1 MQTGKDITL
10 RLMIIDDSGENA
22 EAIVSSLRNSG
33 IAVRPSRPQHA
44 EELGAMLAAQPI
56 DLVLSARSQTI
67 PLPQVLQ
74 RVGASGKDIPVILLA
89 DSIDENEWVEAVAGG
104 ARAIALR
111 QRPEH
116 LLSVLRNTWADLQ
129 ARRGLRRIEAQMR
142 ETERRCDALIASS
155 RDPIAYIHEG
165 MHIRANDAY
174 LEMFGF
180 ASFDD
185 VEGVSLLDMVAP
197 QHVEEFKRLLKSLG
211 KGEPPPAQYQVDART
226 MEGESFPATMEF
238 ATASYEGEVCVQV
251 VFRRREEFDPEL
263 AREVEDLRQ
272 RDQVTG
278 LLNRPTFMLALENAV
293 AQVGRGA
300 GHYGFLL
307 VEPDHYTRLLADIG
321 LDSADALVAALA
333 QHLSA
338 AIDGDVQAAR
348 FGEHN
353 FALLLQG
360 DYARTSAQAE
370 HLLNAYAAH
379 VFSVG
384 ERSATVTVSIGG
396 VQIGEKIATVGQV
409 LARASENVQA
419 TIELGGNA
427 CKIFDPG
434 AADRVE
440 EQRIQRW
447 VQQLREAL
455 AGDGFLLHYQPVLN
469 LQGEPHEL
477 YEAYLRLERNDE
489 IIGPTT
495 FLGIAA
501 EHGLMAEIDRW
512 VVARAIAVIGERQ
525 RAGHATSLLV
535 NISPDAFADLQMV
548 ELIRRELAAHGVP
561 GERLWLQTPEAK
573 VFTHLRNAQQF
584 LAEATG
590 LGCKVGLEQFGSGLD
605 SFQLLAHFQPSFL
618 KLDRGFTQE
627 LTQTRE
633 HQDKIRE
640 ITERAQS
647 AGIRSIAE
655 FVVDATSMSLLFS
668 AGVDYVQGE
677 FVGLAGPGMT
687 FDFA

>member
-1 MQTGKDITL
+1 MQTGKDTTL
-10 RLMIIDDSGENA
+10 RLMIVDDSGEDA

-56 DLVLSARSQTI
+56 DLVLSARSQAI

-89 DSIDENEWVEAVAGG
+89 DGIDENEWVEAVAGG

-116 LLSVLRNTWADLQ
+116 LLSVLRNTWADLH

-185 VEGVSLLDMVAP
+185 VEGVSLLDMIAP
-197 QHVEEFKRLLKSLG
+197 QHVEEFKQLLKSLG

-238 ATASYEGEVCVQV
+238 ATASYEGEACVQV

-293 AQVGRGA
+293 AQVGRGD

-338 AIDGDVQAAR
+338 AIDGDVLAAR

-370 HLLNAYAAH
+370 RLLNAYAAH

-440 EQRIQRW
+440 EERIQRW
-447 VQQLREAL
+447 VQQLRDAL

-535 NISPDAFADLQMV
+535 KISPDAFADLQMV
-548 ELIRRELAAHGVP
+548 ELIRRELAVHGVP
-561 GERLWLQTPEAK
+561 GERLWLQAPEAK

-584 LAEATG
+584 LAAATA

-618 KLDRGFTQE
+618 KLDRGFTQD
-627 LTQTRE
+627 LAQTRE
-633 HQDKIRE
+633 HQEKIRE

-655 FVVDATSMSLLFS
+655 FVTDATSMSLLFS